1 MTISFTYTPIGDRA
15 LMIEINCDNWGF
27 HSVMSGLVADKIR
40 ALRVKGV
47 TDIVPAFGQIAIHY
61 DPIQWISSSRE
72 TPYDE
77 IVGYLDRKLSGTEV
91 VSDATDRKMMRIP
104 VCYDQKLGLDL
115 VELSLILNRSVSDLI
130 HLHHSKIYTV
140 GAIGFAPGFAYL
152 EGLDTMLAVSR
163 RSEPRTRVPAG
174 SVAVAGGYT
183 GIYPSILPGGWHILG
198 RTHASLFQK
207 SETCGALLSVGDQV
221 RFEPISI
228 EEFNAQQSLVEN
240 Q

>member
-1 MTISFTYTPIGDRA
+1 MTISFTYAPIGDRA
-15 LMIEINCDNWGF
+15 LMIGVNCDNPDS

-40 ALRVKGV
+40 ALNVKGV
-47 TDIVPAFGQIAIHY
+47 TDIVPAFDQIAIHY
-61 DPIQWISSSRE
+61 DPIQWISSSSE

-77 IVGYLDRKLSGTEV
+77 IVGYFGGKLSGMEV
-91 VSDATDRKMMRIP
+91 VLDATDQKMMRIP

-115 VELSLILNRSVSDLI
+115 EELSSILKRSVGDLI
-130 HLHHSKIYTV
+130 NLHHSKTYTV
-140 GAIGFAPGFAYL
+140 AAIGFAPGFVYL
-152 EGLDTMLAVSR
+152 EGLDTVLAVPR

-183 GIYPSILPGGWHILG
+183 GIYPSVLPGGWHILG

-207 SETCGALLSVGDQV
+207 SETCGALLSVGDKV
-221 RFEPISI
+221 KFEPISI
-228 EEFNAQQSLVEN
+228 GEFNAQQSLGEN